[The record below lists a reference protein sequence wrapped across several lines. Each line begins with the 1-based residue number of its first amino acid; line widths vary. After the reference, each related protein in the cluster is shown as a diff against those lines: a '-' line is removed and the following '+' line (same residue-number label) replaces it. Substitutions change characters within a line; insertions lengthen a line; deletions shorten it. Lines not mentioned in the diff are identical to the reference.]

1 MFDQIASNKRRSAV
15 LIAAFVLL
23 VAAVV
28 WAVNLL
34 LGRGVPGLIIALVV
48 AGGSALL
55 AYWKS
60 DAVALAMSHAR
71 PADPHEYARY
81 HNLVEGLCIAAGLPK
96 PRLYV
101 IEDQAP
107 NAFATGRN
115 PRHAAVAVTTGL
127 LEKLNRVELE
137 GVLAHELSHIK
148 NYDLLVSTLAVTMV
162 GVVALLSDFSL
173 RFLWW
178 GGPRHRNDRSG
189 GHGGPAAILAV
200 LGFVLLLVTPLA
212 ARLMQF
218 AVSRRRE
225 SLADVSGVALTR
237 YPPGLIS
244 ALEKLKEDTTVVHS
258 SSRATAHLWIES
270 PLARTPEEGR
280 LARLNRLFDT
290 HPPLEERI
298 QALKEL

>member
-1 MFDQIASNKRRSAV
+1 MA
-15 LIAAFVLL
+15 LVLL
-23 VAAVV
+23 VA
-28 WAVNLL
+28 WAVEVVLGFGPVGLVLALL
-34 LGRGVPGLIIALVV
+34 F
-48 AGGSALL
+48 AGGTAGV

-60 DAVALAMSHAR
+60 DAIALAMSHAR
-71 PADPHEYARY
+71 PADPAVHARL

-101 IEDQAP
+101 IEDDAP

-115 PRHAAVAVTTGL
+115 PRNAAVAVTTGL
-127 LEKLNRVELE
+127 LAKLNRIELE
-137 GVLAHELSHIK
+137 GVLAHELSHVK

-162 GVVALLSDFSL
+162 GVVALLSDFAL

-178 GGPRHRNDRSG
+178 GGPRHRDDRSG
-189 GHGGPAAILAV
+189 GGGGPAAILAV
-200 LGFVLLLVTPLA
+200 LGMVFLVVTPLA

-237 YPPGLIS
+237 YPPGLIA
-244 ALEKLKEDTTVVHS
+244 ALEKLRDDSTVVHS

>member
-1 MFDQIASNKRRSAV
+1 M
-15 LIAAFVLL
+15 LL

-34 LGRGVPGLIIALVV
+34 LGYGTVGLFIALAF
-48 AGGSALL
+48 AGGSAFV

-71 PADPHEYARY
+71 PADPQEYARF

-101 IEDQAP
+101 IQDDAP
-107 NAFATGRN
+107 NAFATGRD
-115 PRHAAVAVTTGL
+115 PRHAAIAVTTGL
-127 LEKLNRVELE
+127 LSKLNRIELE

-162 GVVALLSDFSL
+162 GVVALLTDFAL

-178 GGPRHRNDRSG
+178 GGPRHRDDRSG
-189 GHGGPAAILAV
+189 GGGPAAILGV
-200 LGFVLLLVTPLA
+200 LGIVLLVLSPLV

-225 SLADVSGVALTR
+225 TLADVSGVSLTR
-237 YPPGLIS
+237 YPPGLIA
-244 ALEKLKEDTTVVHS
+244 ALEKLKNDTTVVHS

-270 PLARTPEEGR
+270 PLARNSEEGR
-280 LARLNRLFDT
+280 LSRLNRLFDT
-290 HPPLEERI
+290 HPPLDERI